1 MWLADSWKDY
11 EVLDTSAGE
20 KLEGGES
27 ISSCAR
33 IRR

>member
-11 EVLDTSAGE
+11 EVLDSSN
-20 KLEGGES
+20 GGGNT
-27 ISSCAR
+27 SSCAR

>member
-20 KLEGGES
+20 KLERWGNT
-27 ISSCAR
+27 SSCAR

>member
-20 KLEGGES
+20 SSNGGGNT
-27 ISSCAR
+27 SSCAR